1 MGERNIADEMTRK
14 IEPVE
19 PIEPINQ
26 TPAPVNDAFAERVE
40 RHAARI
46 LTGMHA
52 ASYVSYD
59 SNPNR
64 MRDLAK
70 DALMQAKFLVE
81 QADDMFQTE
90 RDHAHALKGTLDR
103 VRSIT
108 DELNHIFKGS
118 TKQLNRDKAKRQRQE
133 LIEQA
138 IFGEETQIGARETQ
152 TRVRR
157 GDRAAIRSVG

>member
-1 MGERNIADEMTRK
+1 MGERNIADEMTQS
-14 IEPVE
+14 INSVE
-19 PIEPINQ
+19 PID
-26 TPAPVNDAFAERVE
+26 PAQRKANEAFAERVE

-52 ASYVSYD
+52 ATYVSYD

-64 MRDLAK
+64 MSEMAK
-70 DALMQAKFLVE
+70 DALIQAKLLVE
-81 QADDMFQTE
+81 QSDEMFQTQNDQA
-90 RDHAHALKGTLDR
+90 RALKGTLER

-118 TKQLNRDKAKRQRQE
+118 TKQLKRDKEKRQRQE

-138 IFGEETQIGARETQ
+138 IFGEETQIGARDTQ
-152 TRVRR
+152 TSFKGGR
-157 GDRAAIRSVG
+157 RAAIRSVG